1 MWLFLY
7 MNYIHI
13 MQNIITVEDNDMN
26 IIEDDSINVME
37 LSSFSNMHM
46 LLKYLVSVVRTESES
61 ESIQLTINPYIDKN
75 NHRKVQFI
83 VNNMIWCEIFILDKF
98 AGVILDKTVSVNL
111 YDFYHIIDNC
121 RDEMIS
127 LRIDNDQLVVGS
139 FYNEN
144 MDADELEVYLPI
156 SKIDDSLS
164 LIIDTDELVTSIDI
178 TPITA
183 FQILKELNIENKTTN
198 ILIQFNSGKI
208 SFVSEYNG
216 IISKIVPKDL
226 IDIDFG
232 DAQSFSMPFTFFY
245 LMVSTGEING
255 VKFLVYNKYVT
266 LKTELYS
273 FNIPI
278 THVHDNIVENVGEF
292 DKIFVM
298 DTDQGFSAIEKITS
312 INQTKYINE
321 ITYEKVM
328 DGVADFVAKI
338 DNRMTIYVRALLAT
352 ISDQQIKFDG
362 NIFRD
367 LFTNNGVD
375 AIGINRLA
383 DGRLYISYESATHYR
398 TVIYDHEKFMKFRV
412 ESLK

>member
-1 MWLFLY
+1 
-7 MNYIHI
+7 
-13 MQNIITVEDNDMN
+13 
-26 IIEDDSINVME
+26 
-37 LSSFSNMHM
+37 
-46 LLKYLVSVVRTESES
+46 
-61 ESIQLTINPYIDKN
+61 
-75 NHRKVQFI
+75 
-83 VNNMIWCEIFILDKF
+83 
-98 AGVILDKTVSVNL
+98 
-111 YDFYHIIDNC
+111 
-121 RDEMIS
+121 MIS

-232 DAQSFSMPFTFFY
+232 DVQSFSMPFTFFY

-278 THVHDNIVENVGEF
+278 THVNNNLVENVVEF

-328 DGVADFVAKI
+328 DG
-338 DNRMTIYVRALLAT
+338 LSWL
-352 ISDQQIKFDG
+352 G
-362 NIFRD
+362 N
-367 LFTNNGVD
+367 
-375 AIGINRLA
+375 
-383 DGRLYISYESATHYR
+383 H
-398 TVIYDHEKFMKFRV
+398 
-412 ESLK
+412 